1 MWNFAKKRDKSA
13 RLIKILFWKSLVAK
27 DFRAIRKTLAKTKS
41 TDRKNNVATNITVKV
56 KSIRQTITVAK
67 KKIMAKSNA
76 KSLSIMCHSISEK
89 FFSNLFL
96 FAMKSMSNKMF
107 GKQNN
112 YNIWLTTTCISYY
125 VMAFGSLTRLKWRS
139 QIASL

>member
-1 MWNFAKKRDKSA
+1 MWNFAKKCDKSA

-67 KKIMAKSNA
+67 KVMAKSNA
-76 KSLSIMCHSISEK
+76 KGLSIMCHSISGN
-89 FFSNLFL
+89 FFSNFFYLPWKVCQTRCL
-96 FAMKSMSNKMF
+96 ANKT
-107 GKQNN
+107 
-112 YNIWLTTTCISYY
+112 ITTSDLLLCTCISYY